1 MSALPSHLYM
11 MAALIQVLAAFQTL
25 AGLGAL
31 ASPTEITSLGRE
43 MLKYPLDPSHA
54 RILIASY
61 DLGCPS
67 EIIDILSILN
77 AGSGSVFIDR
87 SSDRD
92 AAAEARLKF
101 INKDGDH
108 LTALNVFREFITLRN
123 LESQKSVIKWG
134 RENHVNLK
142 GLTQALKIR
151 QQLQELS
158 EKNGKDWKV
167 AGGVEGG
174 NVVRA
179 LLQGLF
185 MNTAVIQADGT
196 YRQTAGSLVS
206 PANSRHLSDAR
217 GKGADGIASQD
228 SSFERLDEQESTC
241 NRV

>member
-1 MSALPSHLYM
+1 
-11 MAALIQVLAAFQTL
+11 
-25 AGLGAL
+25 
-31 ASPTEITSLGRE
+31 

-61 DLGCPS
+61 DLQCPS

-92 AAAEARLKF
+92 SAAEARLKF

-108 LTALNVFREFITLRN
+108 LTALNVFREFITLRGH
-123 LESQKSVIKWG
+123 ETQKSILRWA

-151 QQLQELS
+151 QQLQELA
-158 EKNGKDWKV
+158 EKNGKNWKV
-167 AGGVEGG
+167 SGGVESG

-196 YRQTAGSLVS
+196 YRQTAGSLVCPLVFFS
-206 PANSRHLSDAR
+206 FFFPICMTRTDGNSKSR
-217 GKGADGIASQD
+217 
-228 SSFERLDEQESTC
+228 STL
-241 NRV
+241 RAF